1 MEYIIKQKVGKMK
14 LIEKVKPEILKAL
27 EKDVKINYSASYK
40 YIIASLK
47 NVDRYRELSINEV
60 DQLITFLPQEL
71 RPGDRVDFYFGDY
84 LLKKEYQ
91 S

>member
-1 MEYIIKQKVGKMK
+1 MK
-14 LIEKVKPEILKAL
+14 LIEKVKPEILEAL
-27 EKDVKINYSASYK
+27 EKDAKINYSASYK

-47 NVDRYRELSINEV
+47 NIDRYRELSINEV

-71 RPGDRVDFYFGDY
+71 RPGDRIDFYFGDY
-84 LLKKEYQ
+84 LLKKEHQ

>member
-1 MEYIIKQKVGKMK
+1 MK
-14 LIEKVKPEILKAL
+14 LIEKVKPEVLEAL

-60 DQLITFLPQEL
+60 DQLIMFLPQEL
-71 RPGDRVDFYFGDY
+71 RPSDRIDFYYGDY

-91 S
+91 V